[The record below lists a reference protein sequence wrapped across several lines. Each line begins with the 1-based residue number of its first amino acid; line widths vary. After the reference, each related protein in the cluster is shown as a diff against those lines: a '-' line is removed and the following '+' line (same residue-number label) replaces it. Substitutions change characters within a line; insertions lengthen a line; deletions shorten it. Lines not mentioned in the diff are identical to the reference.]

1 MINFWGDF
9 TFFLFSLPTLPGCP
23 RAPRS
28 LWGAFFI
35 FGVFLE
41 KWSMVIENDC
51 ARPFLSSHRA
61 RGRARTPRPKGA
73 ARPAVFVGTWAKSS
87 KGGVRP
93 QHFSK
98 PGSNERDVPRRF
110 KWRRCVS
117 GERRFDERLP
127 GGPTADAVV
136 DVQAGAGGESR
147 ASQPELGRTP
157 QRLIAD
163 RLLSANLCG
172 NLHSPDYSRERL

>member
-1 MINFWGDF
+1 MMLAPVFYGHLCKYCKGGFCYFPCRRGGGMINFWGDF
-9 TFFLFSLPTLPGCP
+9 TFFLFPTTPLPGCL

-35 FGVFLE
+35 
-41 KWSMVIENDC
+41 WSDSLGEWSLSTKNDC

-73 ARPAVFVGTWAKSS
+73 ARPAVFACQAKSS

-98 PGSNERDVPRRF
+98 PGSNERGVPRRF
-110 KWRRCVS
+110 RWRRCVS
-117 GERRFDERLP
+117 KERRFDEKTSW
-127 GGPTADAVV
+127 GPN
-136 DVQAGAGGESR
+136 R
-147 ASQPELGRTP
+147 
-157 QRLIAD
+157 
-163 RLLSANLCG
+163 
-172 NLHSPDYSRERL
+172 